1 MGFSIKGW
9 PEGHPQLT
17 RIDGYPFGYAKPQCS
32 DPTSEESR
40 RKRDGY
46 TASFNSLY
54 DHYRQSAADRGLLFD
69 ISKKDFWLL
78 TSQPCFVCAAPPSQG
93 KSKRHKNPYIYN
105 GIDRLDSSE
114 GYRLGNVVGCCWA
127 HNRIKGNLTYR
138 EFFKHCLA
146 VVLSE
151 LSKTAAGCN
160 DIATLERLI
169 DLFPNVRFLQ
179 EHHVHVWKEL
189 KHNPKAL
196 VLTAEMA
203 QPRDRRVTRLYPD
216 RPNTP
221 VANETLHGRS
231 TNSGSR
237 LSRSAYNQRL
247 PQDARERGTWE
258 IQ

>member
-17 RIDGYPFGYAKPQCS
+17 KIDDYPFGHATPLSS
-32 DPTSEESR
+32 DPTSEESG

-54 DHYRQSAADRGLLFD
+54 DRYKRSAVDRGLTFD

-78 TSQPCFVCAAPPSQG
+78 TSQPCFVCAAPPSHG
-93 KSKRHKNPYIYN
+93 RSTKHKKPYIYN
-105 GIDRLDSSE
+105 GIDRIDSAE

-127 HNRIKGNLTYR
+127 HNRIKSNLTYQR
-138 EFFKHCLA
+138 FFEHCLA

-151 LSKTAAGCN
+151 LSKTATSNN
-160 DIATLERLI
+160 DIVTLERLI

-179 EHHVHVWKEL
+179 EHHTHLWREL
-189 KHNPKAL
+189 KLNPGIS

-203 QPRDRRVTRLYPD
+203 LPRDRRGVKRYPD
-216 RPNTP
+216 RPSFL
-221 VANETLHGRS
+221 VASANSTEDRRS
-231 TNSGSR
+231 
-237 LSRSAYNQRL
+237 
-247 PQDARERGTWE
+247 PEKE
-258 IQ
+258 

>member
-17 RIDGYPFGYAKPQCS
+17 KIDGYPFGHATAQCS
-32 DPTSEESR
+32 DPTSDESE

-46 TASFNSLY
+46 AATFNSLY
-54 DHYRQSAADRGLLFD
+54 GHYKRRAVDRGLIFD

-93 KSKRHKNPYIYN
+93 RSKKYKNPYIYN
-105 GIDRLDSSE
+105 GLDRIDSGE

-127 HNRIKGNLTYR
+127 HNRIKGNLTYQK
-138 EFFKHCLA
+138 FFEHCLA

-151 LSKTAAGCN
+151 LSKTATSNN

-179 EHHVHVWKEL
+179 QHHTHVWQEL
-189 KHNPKAL
+189 KLNPRAL

-203 QPRDRRVTRLYPD
+203 LPRDRQPQSD
-216 RPNTP
+216 RDRATCRC
-221 VANETLHGRS
+221 RS
-231 TNSGSR
+231 TTTTAT
-237 LSRSAYNQRL
+237 AYH
-247 PQDARERGTWE
+247 ERR
-258 IQ
+258 